1 MTLNHLRGIP
11 IDRHALDHVR
21 IKRALGEKF
30 VTAVFTRAFPA
41 IFLEQFLGRL
51 LKYPNEF
58 VADDFSF
65 GFWIGHAFEQR
76 EETLTRIHVFQTH
89 MEIFA
94 ENALHDFFLAR
105 AQQTIVH
112 KDTCKLVADRLVQKR
127 RGNG

>member
-11 IDRHALDHVR
+11 PDRHALDHVR

-112 KDTCKLVADRLVQKR
+112 KDTCKLVADRPVQKR
-127 RGNG
+127 RSNG